1 MLVTSALQMLLSL
14 TNKEREYKRE
24 RDFLK
29 QEQMA
34 IENSMKQPGVNY
46 TNRFVTITAGQKA
59 TLYFVLLVDAMDS
72 KQPVAELN
80 DAWMKEVMTYT
91 FVG

>member
-46 TNRFVTITAGQKA
+46 TNRFVTITAG
-59 TLYFVLLVDAMDS
+59 
-72 KQPVAELN
+72 
-80 DAWMKEVMTYT
+80 
-91 FVG
+91 